1 MKKNKLA
8 FKLIDMGLRAETL
21 ANLTESQLRLLY
33 NKLNE
38 GKKETK
44 EAVTPVS
51 IPAKT
56 GFKVDP
62 TKPSDL
68 PPTEK
73 GYSVGKNPTDPNTM
87 IAMPKDGE
95 MAEAK
100 KKTSK
105 KKYNPFALCT
115 ASVGREDK
123 KKYERCVM
131 GVKKSIKEGKDP
143 VNLFLEEKI
152 VSLIQKHIQPKI
164 TKGEFLQMISETRTK
179 EREKT
184 REKDAPTKPGKPDKD
199 NPYKPKHKPAP
210 QAEDI
215 REFVGTET
223 KPITKPPKPGVAKPD
238 KDNPYKPKHRP
249 APQAR
254 NKNLFPWEEISR
266 IAKSKGLGFIT
277 NYIN

>member
-8 FKLIDMGLRAETL
+8 FKLIDMGLKAETL

-87 IAMPKDGE
+87 IAMPKEGE
-95 MAEAK
+95 MAEGK
-100 KKTSK
+100 KKS
-105 KKYNPFALCT
+105 KKYNPFAIC
-115 ASVGREDK
+115 ASSVGRKDK
-123 KKYERCVM
+123 EKYERCVM
-131 GVKKSIKEGKDP
+131 GVKESIKEGKDP

-152 VSLIQKHIQPKI
+152 VSLLEQHIQPKI
-164 TKGEFLQMISETRTK
+164 SKKDFLQMIFETETAPAKPKEKEKGK
-179 EREKT
+179 ERKGPF
-184 REKDAPTKPGKPDKD
+184 DV
-199 NPYKPKHKPAP
+199 PKVKPAP
-210 QAEDI
+210 KAKKETNGAE
-215 REFVGTET
+215 TET
-223 KPITKPPKPGVAKPD
+223 AEPIVKPKNPTTKPKTPFSPKPGVK
-238 KDNPYKPKHRP
+238 P
-249 APQAR
+249 APKAG
-254 NKNLFPWEEISR
+254 
-266 IAKSKGLGFIT
+266 KGSVPTWLKWDNFGLKF
-277 NYIN
+277 